1 MKKGTLW
8 GRLQIHVFLFFMNF
22 LIDYEIKNYI
32 SEKRI
37 KNWTGLP
44 FQKFEN
50 INQGGITK
58 IGIEFRVDPS
68 HALFEKFFQMVVIP
82 CTTLSRI
89 HCPSPGCN
97 PIYFLCDNGTQRIDI
112 WK

>member
-1 MKKGTLW
+1 METFG
-8 GRLQIHVFLFFMNF
+8 GSLQIHVFLFFMNF
-22 LIDYEIKNYI
+22 LIDFEIKNYI

-58 IGIEFRVDPS
+58 IGIEFRVDPT
-68 HALFEKFFQMVVIP
+68 HDVQ
-82 CTTLSRI
+82 
-89 HCPSPGCN
+89 
-97 PIYFLCDNGTQRIDI
+97 
-112 WK
+112 